1 MAEGG
6 AAVEEGL
13 AKALEQKEKLEE
25 SEKATKERLEVREK
39 QMQSIVKVES
49 DIDDLLAFAK
59 KSMSKKLPGD

>member
-6 AAVEEGL
+6 VAVEEGL